1 MLTDQEKKAL
11 KQQIQSNQHE
21 VFVISIEEMDAI
33 IKSSPRGKMPSVQQA
48 WQQIKGKVEFGVSYY
63 ASADDFITLSKLVGD
78 LGGFTTQAYIKTYGG
93 KPHIILKGYPGL
105 RKILTGTKYGI
116 KHPKVITMGLGRAG
130 AINAARSGGI
140 ISVVLISSYRVAD
153 YFLTDQATLS
163 QLIGSLATDVVK
175 IGIATGASI
184 AAASLV
190 VGMGIV
196 AAVGPILAVVVVG
209 VGVSMILTELDDHY
223 GITDR
228 VIEALDELGENANS
242 YIENVNS
249 YIVKSRQNIRNTAN
263 DTVESIIDYAID
275 SARQIIIN
283 AAQHQLDKFLSTR
296 PRIH

>member
-33 IKSSPRGKMPSVQQA
+33 IKSSPKGKMPSVQQA

-63 ASADDFITLSKLVGD
+63 ASGDDFITLSKLVGD
-78 LGGFTTQAYIKTYGG
+78 LGGFTTQAYIKNYGG

-105 RKILTGTKYGI
+105 RKILTGTRYGI

-140 ISVVLISSYRVAD
+140 LSVVLMSAYRVVD

-163 QLIGSLATDVVK
+163 RLIGSLAIDVVK

-184 AAASLV
+184 AVAWA
-190 VGMGIV
+190 VGGFTV
-196 AAVGPILAVVVVG
+196 AIGPILAVVFVG
-209 VGVSMILTELDDHY
+209 IVSSYALGIIDTRY

-228 VIEALDELGENANS
+228 VIKALDELDENANS
-242 YIENVNS
+242 YIAR
-249 YIVKSRQNIRNTAN
+249 SRQNIRNTVNETA
-263 DTVESIIDYAID
+263 ESIIDYAID
-275 SARQIIIN
+275 SVRQIIIN
-283 AAQHQLDKFLSTR
+283 VAQHQLDKFLSTR
-296 PRIH
+296 PRIY

>member
-1 MLTDQEKKAL
+1 
-11 KQQIQSNQHE
+11 
-21 VFVISIEEMDAI
+21 
-33 IKSSPRGKMPSVQQA
+33 
-48 WQQIKGKVEFGVSYY
+48 VEFGVGYY

-105 RKILTGTKYGI
+105 RKILTGTRYGI

-140 ISVVLISSYRVAD
+140 LSVVLMSTYRVID

-163 QLIGSLATDVVK
+163 RLIGSLATDVVK

-184 AAASLV
+184 AAAYGV
-190 VGMGIV
+190 VALGVTV
-196 AAVGPILAVVVVG
+196 AIGPILAVVVVG
-209 VGVSMILTELDDHY
+209 IVSSHELGEIDTRY

-228 VIEALDELGENANS
+228 VIQALDELDENANA
-242 YIENVNS
+242 YIAR
-249 YIVKSRQNIRNTAN
+249 SRQNIRNTVNETA
-263 DTVESIIDYAID
+263 ESIIDYAID
-275 SARQIIIN
+275 SVRQIIIN

-296 PRIH
+296 PRIY

>member
-11 KQQIQSNQHE
+11 KLQIQFNQHE
-21 VFVISIEEMDAI
+21 IFVISIEEMDAI
-33 IKSSPRGKMPSVQQA
+33 IKSSPKGKMPSVQQA
-48 WQQIKGKVEFGVSYY
+48 WQQIKGKVEFGASYY

-78 LGGFTTQAYIKTYGG
+78 LGGFTTQAYIKNYGG

-140 ISVVLISSYRVAD
+140 LSVVLMSGYRVVD

-163 QLIGSLATDVVK
+163 RLIGSLATDVVK

-184 AAASLV
+184 AAASGV
-190 VGMGIV
+190 VALGFTVAIGPI
-196 AAVGPILAVVVVG
+196 AAVVLVG
-209 VGVSMILTELDDHY
+209 IGVSMALGFLDEHY

-228 VIEALDELGENANS
+228 VIAGLDDISEGINNR
-242 YIENVNS
+242 IER
-249 YIVKSRQNIRNTAN
+249 VKEDFYKKAGDLADS
-263 DTVESIIDYAID
+263 VFDYVVD
-275 SARQIIIN
+275 SARAILIN
-283 AAQHQLDKFLSTR
+283 TAKHALDSFLSGR
-296 PRIH
+296 PRLR